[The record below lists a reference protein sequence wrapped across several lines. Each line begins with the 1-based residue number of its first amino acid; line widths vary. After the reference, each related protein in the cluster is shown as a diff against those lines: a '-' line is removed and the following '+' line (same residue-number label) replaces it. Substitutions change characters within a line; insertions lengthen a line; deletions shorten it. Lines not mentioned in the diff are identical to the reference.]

1 MKMNLKKL
9 FAALSIFTL
18 TAVGFTGCGEDQSA
32 NSNLLKI
39 GSTIDFAPF
48 EFQDENQTDYQGFDM
63 DLIRAISREIG
74 KDIEIRDLAFDGL
87 IPALQAGNIDVAI
100 SAITITDE
108 RKENVLFSDSYYK
121 SGLTVVIRDDD
132 TSINS
137 FADLAGKNIAVRI
150 GTTSANE
157 AKKIENATVKEFNT
171 PAECFI
177 ELQNHGV
184 DAVINDRPVNDY
196 AIAKGDIQGVKSL
209 SDVLTAEDYG
219 IAMAKTNTDLQ
230 KQVNDALKKL
240 RDSGEYDQIYLK
252 WFGTS
257 EN

>member
-1 MKMNLKKL
+1 MKLKKIV
-9 FAALSIFTL
+9 AALSVFAL
-18 TAVGFTGCGEDQSA
+18 TAVGFTGCGEEQAA
-32 NSNLLKI
+32 NSNTLKV

-48 EFQDENQTDYQGFDM
+48 EFQDEKQTDDYQGFDM

-177 ELQNHGV
+177 ELQNQSMTTQLPK
-184 DAVINDRPVNDY
+184 VIFKASRVF
-196 AIAKGDIQGVKSL
+196 Q
-209 SDVLTAEDYG
+209 T
-219 IAMAKTNTDLQ
+219 
-230 KQVNDALKKL
+230 
-240 RDSGEYDQIYLK
+240 
-252 WFGTS
+252 F
-257 EN
+257 

>member
-18 TAVGFTGCGEDQSA
+18 TVVGFTGCGEDQSA
-32 NSNLLKI
+32 NSNLLKV

-48 EFQDENQTDYQGFDM
+48 EFQDEKQTDYQGFDM

-184 DAVINDRPVNDY
+184 DAVIIFKASRVF
-196 AIAKGDIQGVKSL
+196 Q
-209 SDVLTAEDYG
+209 T
-219 IAMAKTNTDLQ
+219 
-230 KQVNDALKKL
+230 
-240 RDSGEYDQIYLK
+240 
-252 WFGTS
+252 F
-257 EN
+257 